1 MRQSGETKKLSPNEY
16 FKCPFPH
23 VHPRHEQAFF
33 KSFDSHFSMF
43 RNRDDHFSVLRLHEE
58 LAWELRREESERRNL
73 SEGDLQRISLQAWLE
88 ALRKQTGKS
97 VQVVVRK

>member
-1 MRQSGETKKLSPNEY
+1 MSQSGATKKLEQHEY

-33 KSFDSHFSMF
+33 KSFDSHFGTF
-43 RNRDDHFSVLRLHEE
+43 KKREDHFEVLRLHEE
-58 LAWELRREESERRNL
+58 LAWELRRSESEKRRL
-73 SEGDLQRISLQAWLE
+73 SDTDLQTISLKAWLE
-88 ALRKQTGKS
+88 AVRKQTGKS

>member
-1 MRQSGETKKLSPNEY
+1 MSQSGKAKKLSPNEY
-16 FKCPFPH
+16 FRCPFPH

-73 SEGDLQRISLQAWLE
+73 SEGDSQRISLQAWLE